1 MGEVL
6 NQVIHYYASVEIVL
20 LKIQVTV
27 TSLETGIF
35 SEKNINNNVI
45 IFQHVFQTTVLI
57 TFISFC
63 LFPNYMGTFQYCL
76 CF

>member
-6 NQVIHYYASVEIVL
+6 NQLSQYCASVEIVL

-27 TSLETGIF
+27 TSLETGKF
-35 SEKNINNNVI
+35 SEKNINNNII
-45 IFQHVFQTTVLI
+45 IFQHVFQITVLI

-63 LFPNYMGTFQYCL
+63 LFPNYMGTVQCCL

>member
-6 NQVIHYYASVEIVL
+6 NQLSHYHVSVEIVL

-27 TSLETGIF
+27 TSLETGTF
-35 SEKNINNNVI
+35 SEKNINNNI
-45 IFQHVFQTTVLI
+45 IFQHVFQTTILI

-63 LFPNYMGTFQYCL
+63 LFPDYMGTFQ
-76 CF
+76 

>member
-6 NQVIHYYASVEIVL
+6 NQLSHYRASVEIVL
-20 LKIQVTV
+20 LKIQVTF
-27 TSLETGIF
+27 TSLETRTF
-35 SEKNINNNVI
+35 SEKNINNNII
-45 IFQHVFQTTVLI
+45 IFQLVFQTTVLI

-63 LFPNYMGTFQYCL
+63 LFPDYVGTFQCYL